1 MKVFLILAAA
11 SALAP
16 LAAAQG
22 PATGSG
28 SAYPAKPV
36 RIVVGFAPGGGA
48 DILARM
54 LGQRLSDSL
63 GQSIVIDN
71 RPGAAGNIGVEHVV
85 KSPPDGYTLLMGA
98 PGLVTSPSLY
108 AKLPFDPLK
117 DLAPVSLVGTVPNLL
132 VVHPSVPA
140 NSLKQLIALARA
152 KPGQLNYASPGK
164 GTSLHLAAELFKA
177 LAAIDIVH
185 IAYKGGAPA
194 VADLMGGHVDLMFD
208 VLPSSM
214 PHVNARKLKALGIT
228 SAQRSSLLP
237 DVPTMAEGG
246 LTGYQAIT
254 WNGILAPAATPKD
267 IVGKLST
274 AIAQAVQTPDMKQ
287 RLAGIGTEPAANTPE
302 QFAAFLREE
311 TAKWADVI
319 RSAGIKLE

>member
-1 MKVFLILAAA
+1 MKMSFIGAALAAQ
-11 SALAP
+11 ALAP
-16 LAAAQG
+16 LASAQSPSTG
-22 PATGSG
+22 P
-28 SAYPAKPV
+28 AYPAKPV
-36 RIVVGFAPGGGA
+36 RIVVGFAAGGGA

-54 LGQRLSDSL
+54 LGAKLADSL

-71 RPGAAGNIGVEHVV
+71 RPGAAGNIAIEHVV

-108 AKLPFDPLK
+108 AKLPFDPLR

-140 NSLKQLIALARA
+140 GSVRQLVALARA
-152 KPGQLNYASPGK
+152 RPGQLNYASPGP

-177 LAAIDIVH
+177 LAQVDLAH

-208 VLPSSM
+208 VLPSSL
-214 PHVNARKLKALGIT
+214 PHVNARKLKALAIT
-228 SAQRSSLLP
+228 SAQRSPLLP
-237 DVPTMAEGG
+237 EVPTMAEGG
-246 LTGYQAIT
+246 LAGYQAIT
-254 WNGILAPAATPKD
+254 WNGILAPAATPKE
-267 IVGKLST
+267 IIGRLGA
-274 AIAQAVQTPDMKQ
+274 AIAQSVQAPDMKQ
-287 RLAGIGTEPAANTPE
+287 RLAAAGTEPAANTPE

-311 TAKWADVI
+311 TAKWSNVI
-319 RSAGIKLE
+319 RSAGIRLE

>member
-267 IVGKLST
+267 IVGKLNT